1 MNYVFHPSAEAEY
14 LESIAY
20 YELKRPGLGASYL
33 AEFERVL
40 VHVCQS
46 QVLENRSLKISSLQ
60 EKAREGNGEALL
72 GLSGMGG
79 LRDSEAHPWFLK
91 K

>member
-60 EKAREGNGEALL
+60 EKAMETKVRHRL
-72 GLSGMGG
+72 G
-79 LRDSEAHPWFLK
+79 
-91 K
+91 